1 MIATVYIN
9 KFCAVPSEHAV
20 ISKER
25 RSGVY
30 HLSAYYLAKTVSEL
44 PLVLLQPSIYLIISY
59 WIVGLNGPA
68 AFFGT
73 WLVLVTNS
81 LAAQVTYSSCVYS
94 ASKVIIIF
102 VVHMYRDLDFW

>member
-1 MIATVYIN
+1 M
-9 KFCAVPSEHAV
+9 

-73 WLVLVTNS
+73 WLVLVTNC
-81 LAAQVTYSSCVYS
+81 LAAQVTYS
-94 ASKVIIIF
+94 I
-102 VVHMYRDLDFW
+102 

>member
-1 MIATVYIN
+1 M
-9 KFCAVPSEHAV
+9 

-44 PLVLLQPSIYLIISY
+44 PLVLLQPSLYLIISY

-73 WLVLVTNS
+73 WFVLVTNS
-81 LAAQVTYSSCVYS
+81 IAAQVSLAYIMYFTEVVLANFKQLFGDSFYSTGSWISDRSCIYG
-94 ASKVIIIF
+94 F
-102 VVHMYRDLDFW
+102 

>member
-1 MIATVYIN
+1 M
-9 KFCAVPSEHAV
+9 

-44 PLVLLQPSIYLIISY
+44 PLVLIQPSLYLVITY

-73 WLVLVTNS
+73 WFVLVTNC
-81 LAAQVTYSSCVYS
+81 LAAQVNP
-94 ASKVIIIF
+94 A
-102 VVHMYRDLDFW
+102 